1 MPFILLGFHRL
12 SKRLALLPP
21 SKLLLRWTNSNG
33 NPMKSLMFNRKYM
46 WIVGCHTNLAT
57 IKSWLFTD
65 VHKTERPSD
74 ALDLR
79 SKGDIK
85 VMLGGDVS
93 GVLFQE
99 GFKLCFPAVR
109 EKSKNY
115 PGGFCPVSFSGG
127 ILYSRRVLL
136 QQSSLRQYTCYTH
149 FMEPKMELLPQFRKH
164 FQVHSLV
171 WRRFIESF
179 LRHVTQPRLS

>member
-109 EKSKNY
+109 KKTKITLEGFVLFHFLGEYCIQEEFFYNKVPCGNIHAILISWNRKWSFFPSLGSISK
-115 PGGFCPVSFSGG
+115 
-127 ILYSRRVLL
+127 
-136 QQSSLRQYTCYTH
+136 
-149 FMEPKMELLPQFRKH
+149 
-164 FQVHSLV
+164 
-171 WRRFIESF
+171 FI
-179 LRHVTQPRLS
+179 RLSEGDSLNRFFATSPS